1 MPIDRVVGVQL
12 RDEAGY
18 LEYRRRIA
26 PLLAS
31 YGAHFV
37 LDVRVS
43 EVVRAPIEGAQFDRL
58 FILRFPD
65 AAAWERF
72 FADPGYAQIRAEHYE
87 PSVSATHRLFAYD
100 VP

>member
-43 EVVRAPIEGAQFDRL
+43 EVVRAPIEGRPSWRPVGSSSPAC
-58 FILRFPD
+58 I
-65 AAAWERF
+65 A
-72 FADPGYAQIRAEHYE
+72 PGA
-87 PSVSATHRLFAYD
+87 
-100 VP
+100 